1 MKDFVRKLRWREK
14 IKSIHNSK
22 GFQVYYV
29 LEVKVWI
36 FWIPIRRVLGSNR
49 DELIKLMKHLN
60 TYF

>member
-1 MKDFVRKLRWREK
+1 MKDFVRKLRCREK
-14 IKSIHNSK
+14 IKPFANGK
-22 GFQVYYV
+22 GFQIYYL